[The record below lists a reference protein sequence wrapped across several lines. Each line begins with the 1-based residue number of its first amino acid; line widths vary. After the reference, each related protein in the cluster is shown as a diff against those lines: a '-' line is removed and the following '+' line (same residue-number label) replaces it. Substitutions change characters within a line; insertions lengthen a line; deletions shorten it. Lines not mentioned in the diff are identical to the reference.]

1 MLRIWLYGMVL
12 PGMLGLAAMAAI
24 VLPGDGDDL
33 TYPRLLFGCAAMIA
47 VCVAGGYVGGR
58 AAGRRL

>member
-1 MLRIWLYGMVL
+1 MLRIRLYGMVI
-12 PGMLGLAAMAAI
+12 PGILGLASMAAI

-33 TYPRLLFGCAAMIA
+33 TYVRLLSGCAAMIA

-58 AAGRRL
+58 VAGRRM

>member
-1 MLRIWLYGMVL
+1 MVI
-12 PGMLGLAAMAAI
+12 PGILGLASMAAI

-33 TYPRLLFGCAAMIA
+33 TYVQLLSGCAAMIA

-58 AAGRRL
+58 VAGRRM